1 VTKDTRDGAP
11 GSQPPGSLEEQ
22 TFVALLRTA
31 DHLQWRAAEM
41 FKQHG
46 LSPTQYNAL
55 RILRGAGPEGLPCSE
70 VGKRMIN
77 HDPDIT
83 RLLDRL
89 EGRKL
94 IQRSRGQKDRRVINA
109 RITLAGL
116 DLLKSTNRE
125 VADTHRKLLGHLG
138 EQRLHLLI
146 RLLEEAGQKS

>member
-1 VTKDTRDGAP
+1 
-11 GSQPPGSLEEQ
+11 
-22 TFVALLRTA
+22 
-31 DHLQWRAAEM
+31 
-41 FKQHG
+41 
-46 LSPTQYNAL
+46 
-55 RILRGAGPEGLPCSE
+55 
-70 VGKRMIN
+70 MIN

-116 DLLKSTNRE
+116 DLLKSMNRE

-138 EQRLHLLI
+138 EQRLHLLF
-146 RLLEEAGQKS
+146 RLLEEAGQKSRVSQAPTGAEVPDRFGTLRELNRTLPRRCRRFAVFQQRGRPC